1 MDPVHLGYHTHNMHS
16 INPMGVVPHDLV
28 PCLITTPN
36 YLPLGGSS
44 PPHIIRRYM
53 LNKAGI
59 SPKPPQ
65 YILKKD
71 VTKIRTTIYIFLY
84 IYVI

>member
-53 LNKAGI
+53 FNKAGI
-59 SPKPPQ
+59 KPKTTSV
-65 YILKKD
+65 YIKKRCYED
-71 VTKIRTTIYIFLY
+71 KNYHIYIF
-84 IYVI
+84 IYM